1 MDRSDNSGSATVA
14 IPAPLFKRI
23 EERIKGTGFPSVSSY
38 VAYVLREV
46 LADED
51 EPQAMSPEDDELV
64 KQRLRALG
72 YLE

>member
-1 MDRSDNSGSATVA
+1 MDRSGEAGSATVT
-14 IPAPLFKRI
+14 IPGSLFRRI
-23 EERIKGTGFPSVSSY
+23 EERIKGTGFPSVNAY

-46 LADED
+46 LSDED
-51 EPQAMSPEDDELV
+51 EPEAMSPEDDELV

>member
-1 MDRSDNSGSATVA
+1 MDRSDEAGSATVT
-14 IPAPLFKRI
+14 IPGALFRRI
-23 EERIKGTGFPSVSSY
+23 EERIKGTGFPSVNAY

-46 LADED
+46 LSDED
-51 EPQAMSPEDDELV
+51 EPEGMSPEDDELV